1 MTNLENAATS
11 ENVVVENNV
20 NETPENNV
28 NSVFVTNSGDTT
40 EFVATGSHWVDLTGM
55 PEKFSGHFFK
65 RWQQRM
71 KIWLIT
77 KGLLSVIMTVCPP
90 VVESDPKSL
99 ERQTLWRERNEIA
112 KGMILLG
119 LSDMLFDVYCT
130 LHGTAKDLWDEL
142 DRKYN
147 TDDHDL
153 EKYIVSKFL
162 RSDMK
167 EGKSV
172 LEQTQEFELILHSLR
187 EADMELPEKFK
198 VMAVI
203 EKFPKSWEDF
213 GLTLKHKM
221 KKITWKS
228 LMHSITVEEE
238 HKKAGYIVPVEFQ
251 PKAHIVTGGKQSQNS
266 KNKQPSSFKPIKAK
280 LKIAKKPKAN
290 RPCWNCGQMGHWAK
304 LCPNKKAKA
313 QSGGP
318 QVNVVT
324 GGTSSDGLQL
334 EEQ

>member
-1 MTNLENAATS
+1 MANLENAV
-11 ENVVVENNV
+11 N
-20 NETPENNV
+20 NETVGLEDTFVAPENGNYV
-28 NSVFVTNSGDTT
+28 SVTNSQGTP
-40 EFVATGSHWVDLTGM
+40 EYIATGSRRVDLTGM
-55 PEKFSGHFFK
+55 SEKISGHFFK
-65 RWQQRM
+65 RWQQHM

-77 KGLLSVIMTVCPP
+77 KGLLSVIMTVCPS

-99 ERQTLWRERNEIA
+99 ERHAIWRERDEIA
-112 KGMILLG
+112 KDMILMG

-147 TDDHDL
+147 TNDHGL
-153 EKYIVSKFL
+153 EKYVVSKFL
-162 RSDMK
+162 RFDMK
-167 EGKSV
+167 EGKPV

-203 EKFPKSWEDF
+203 EKFPNSWEDF
-213 GLTLKHKM
+213 GMTLKHKM

-251 PKAHIVTGGKQSQNS
+251 PKAHVITGGKAS
-266 KNKQPSSFKPIKAK
+266 
-280 LKIAKKPKAN
+280 
-290 RPCWNCGQMGHWAK
+290 
-304 LCPNKKAKA
+304 
-313 QSGGP
+313 
-318 QVNVVT
+318 T
-324 GGTSSDGLQL
+324 
-334 EEQ
+334 

>member
-1 MTNLENAATS
+1 MANLENAVS
-11 ENVVVENNV
+11 ENVVENNV
-20 NETPENNV
+20 NEIPENNV
-28 NSVFVTNSGDTT
+28 SVTNCGDTLDY
-40 EFVATGSHWVDLTGM
+40 VATGSQRVDLTGM

-65 RWQQRM
+65 RWQQHM

-99 ERQTLWRERNEIA
+99 ERQALWLERDEIA

-119 LSDMLFDVYCT
+119 LSNMLFDVYCT

-142 DRKYN
+142 DKKYN
-147 TDDHDL
+147 TEDHGL

-162 RSDMK
+162 RFDMK

-213 GLTLKHKM
+213 GMTLKHKM

-228 LMHSITVEEE
+228 LMHSMPLLLRRSIRKRV
-238 HKKAGYIVPVEFQ
+238 ILRLLNF
-251 PKAHIVTGGKQSQNS
+251 
-266 KNKQPSSFKPIKAK
+266 
-280 LKIAKKPKAN
+280 N
-290 RPCWNCGQMGHWAK
+290 RRLM
-304 LCPNKKAKA
+304 
-313 QSGGP
+313 S
-318 QVNVVT
+318 
-324 GGTSSDGLQL
+324 
-334 EEQ
+334 